1 MIKCMILDDQM
12 HDAWWLNALCLMIK
26 CTTIPPLLR
35 LGGIIMFIFIKCH
48 QASSSVIKHHQAS
61 SSVIKHLQA
70 LSSVIMHYYLS
81 AMSSKMPSDCNC
93 SELAVSWLCFGSVS
107 SLKRSCKSIK
117 PDIRSMVLLYVSS
130 IANSLLQNGQWHA
143 GSCQY
148 QTVVKYQRN
157 FILELG

>member
-1 MIKCMILDDQM
+1 MHYACWSNAQLSHPSKASSSIIKDHQSLSSV
-12 HDAWWLNALCLMIK
+12 IK
-26 CTTIPPLLR
+26 R
-35 LGGIIMFIFIKCH
+35 H

-157 FILELG
+157 FRVKVEK